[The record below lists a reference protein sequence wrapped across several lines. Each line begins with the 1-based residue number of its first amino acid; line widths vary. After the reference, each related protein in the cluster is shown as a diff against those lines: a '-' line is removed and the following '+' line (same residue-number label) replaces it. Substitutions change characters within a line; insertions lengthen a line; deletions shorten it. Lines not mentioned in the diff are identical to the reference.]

1 MMKNEIRLRNM
12 ASDHRDING
21 MSIYWCSAQ
30 GCRKRVDSDS
40 LNSAVQPVDC
50 RKVDMIRIM
59 REVGN
64 SIEVTGAKL
73 RIGTGIKHKAVMT
86 AAVIGSGSPANA
98 AA

>member
-21 MSIYWCSAQ
+21 MNIYWCSAQ

-64 SIEVTGAKL
+64 SIEVTGARPRVGDGFEYKGIPTAADE
-73 RIGTGIKHKAVMT
+73 RIGAVRQ
-86 AAVIGSGSPANA
+86 
-98 AA
+98 